1 LIKAGGDLDFKP
13 REVAVFRLDGK
24 VAIVTGGASGI
35 GLAAGKLFVR
45 QGAKVLLVDLRED
58 ILQKAVVSVASN
70 SVSYITADVSQPD
83 QASRYVHTAVDRY
96 GGVDI
101 LISNAGVVGDK
112 NTIADHPV
120 EMFDHVVAVNLRGVW
135 LSLKYTI
142 PEIQKRGGGS
152 IVITSSIAGIKGSA
166 GSSAYCASKHG
177 VVGIMRTAAIEY
189 APFNIRVNTVH
200 PGPIE
205 TPMVE
210 EHVQGRHPEAPEEG
224 RKALAET
231 TLLKR
236 YGSPEEVAALML
248 YLASD
253 ESRYCTGGTY
263 MIDGGKA
270 LM

>member
-1 LIKAGGDLDFKP
+1 MIKGGGDLDFGS

-35 GLAAGKLFVR
+35 GLAVGKLFVR
-45 QGAKVLLVDLRED
+45 QGAKVLIVDLRED
-58 ILQKAVVSVASN
+58 ILQKAVVSIASN
-70 SVSYITADVSQPD
+70 SASYITADVSQPD
-83 QASRYVHTAVDRY
+83 QTKRYVQTAIDRY
-96 GGVDI
+96 GALDI
-101 LISNAGVVGDK
+101 LISNAGVVGGKSSMVDYS
-112 NTIADHPV
+112 I
-120 EMFDHVVAVNLRGVW
+120 EEFDHVVAVNLRGVW
-135 LSLKYTI
+135 LSLKFAI

-152 IVITSSIAGIKGSA
+152 VVITSSIAGIKGSA

-177 VVGIMRTAAIEY
+177 VVGIMRTAAIEC

-210 EHVQGRHPEAPEEG
+210 EHVRGRYPEAPEEG

-231 TLLKR
+231 TPLKR

>member
-1 LIKAGGDLDFKP
+1 M
-13 REVAVFRLDGK
+13 FRLDGK

-35 GLAAGKLFVR
+35 GFATGRLFAE
-45 QGAKVLLVDLRED
+45 QGAKVLLVDLQED
-58 ILQKAVVSVASN
+58 LLWAAVEKVAST
-70 SVSYITADVSQPD
+70 SVNYATADVSQPD
-83 QASRYVHTAVDRY
+83 QTTRYVQTAIDRY
-96 GGVDI
+96 GGLDI
-101 LISNAGVVGDK
+101 LISNAGVVGGKSSIVDYS
-112 NTIADHPV
+112 I
-120 EMFDHVVAVNLRGVW
+120 EEFDRIVAVNLRGVW
-135 LSLKYTI
+135 LSLKYAI

-152 IVITSSIAGIKGSA
+152 VVITSSIAGVRGSA

-189 APFNIRVNTVH
+189 APFGIRVNTVH

-210 EHVQGRHPEAPEEG
+210 EHVRGRHPDKLEDG
-224 RKALAET
+224 KKALADS

-253 ESRYCTGGTY
+253 ESRYCTGGIY
-263 MIDGGKA
+263 MVDGGKG

>member
-1 LIKAGGDLDFKP
+1 M
-13 REVAVFRLDGK
+13 FRLDGK

-35 GLAAGKLFVR
+35 GFATGRLFAE
-45 QGAKVLLVDLRED
+45 QGAKVLLVDLQED
-58 ILQKAVVSVASN
+58 LLWAAVEKVAST
-70 SVSYITADVSQPD
+70 SVSYATADVSQPD
-83 QASRYVHTAVDRY
+83 QTTRYVQTAIDRY
-96 GGVDI
+96 GGLDI
-101 LISNAGVVGDK
+101 LISNAGVVGGKSSIVDYS
-112 NTIADHPV
+112 I
-120 EMFDHVVAVNLRGVW
+120 EEFDLIVAVNLRGVW
-135 LSLKYTI
+135 LSLKYAI

-152 IVITSSIAGIKGSA
+152 VVITSSIAGVRGSA

-189 APFNIRVNTVH
+189 APFGIRVNTVH

-210 EHVQGRHPEAPEEG
+210 EHVRGRHPDKLEDG
-224 RKALAET
+224 KKALADS

-253 ESRYCTGGTY
+253 ESRYCTGGIY
-263 MIDGGKA
+263 MVDGGKG